1 MTGLEAIW
9 IPMVAGA
16 VTGGGVAAAKGGS
29 FGDIAKGAGIGAAGG
44 AVSGGLASGLG
55 AGGGAIGGSSAN
67 AAADAITTPPT
78 DGAIAPNLASQQV
91 SVQNIP
97 ETQPNLMATL
107 NKTAMPVP
115 AGMPSYALPPNMQG
129 SVEQQFTPAN
139 LKPEPWQMTNEQALA
154 VEQQPTTKGKG
165 WTTADYIN
173 ATSSAANL
181 AANIAQTPPS
191 PPSQIAP
198 MPAIFSG
205 QGGDL
210 MQQLSQLSQG

>member
-44 AVSGGLASGLG
+44 AVTGGAAAGLG
-55 AGGGAIGGSSAN
+55 ALGGAAGGSGAN
-67 AAADAITTPPT
+67 TATNAITAPPT

-91 SVQNIP
+91 SVQNLPEMQPTLMDTLNAQSPGAIAPAPERIVGQNIP
-97 ETQPNLMATL
+97 EQVSQQTP
-107 NKTAMPVP
+107 KS
-115 AGMPSYALPPNMQG
+115 PS
-129 SVEQQFTPAN
+129 
-139 LKPEPWQMTNEQALA
+139 
-154 VEQQPTTKGKG
+154 

-181 AANIAQTPPS
+181 AAKIAQTPPS
-191 PPSQIAP
+191 PPAQIAP

-210 MQQLSQLSQG
+210 MQQLAQLSQG

>member
-16 VTGGGVAAAKGGS
+16 VTGGGVAAAKGGN

-44 AVSGGLASGLG
+44 AVTGGAAAGLG
-55 AGGGAIGGSSAN
+55 ALGGGTGGGIAN
-67 AAADAITTPPT
+67 AAENAVTSPPT

-97 ETQPNLMATL
+97 EAQPNLMATL
-107 NKTAMPVP
+107 NAQTPGAIAPAPERIVGQNIPEQTA
-115 AGMPSYALPPNMQG
+115 S
-129 SVEQQFTPAN
+129 
-139 LKPEPWQMTNEQALA
+139 
-154 VEQQPTTKGKG
+154 KGTG

-181 AANIAQTPPS
+181 AANIAQTPPK
-191 PPSQIAP
+191 PPAQIAP

-210 MQQLSQLSQG
+210 MQQLAQLSQG